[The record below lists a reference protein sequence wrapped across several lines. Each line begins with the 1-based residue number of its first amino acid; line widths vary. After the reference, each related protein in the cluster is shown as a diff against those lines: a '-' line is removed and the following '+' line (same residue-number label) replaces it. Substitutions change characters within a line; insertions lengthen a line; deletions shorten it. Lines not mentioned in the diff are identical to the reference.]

1 MIIHTVQPGDS
12 LYSLARTYN
21 TTAARIA
28 SDNALSSP
36 AALTVGQALVI
47 LEPTQT
53 YTVGAGD
60 TLYSIATRFGVSVNQ
75 LFRNNPQLLGE
86 NRVSEGD
93 ELIISL
99 PAPEYDRSV
108 AVTGYAYPFIN
119 RQILTSTLPYLTYLT
134 VFTYGINDDG
144 SLITLDDEEIISLAR
159 QYGVAPIMMM
169 SSLNADGVFSNELST
184 RIFESP
190 ELTANLI
197 NSIEQTVRERGYAG
211 VEFDFEYI
219 SAEYADEYAAL
230 VNATRE
236 RLEPQGYVVFA
247 DLAPKE
253 SDDKPGLLYEG
264 HDYAALGEA
273 ANRLL
278 LMTYEYGYTYGPPM
292 AVAPIGP
299 VSGVL
304 DYAVTRIPP
313 SKLLLGEPN
322 YGYNWT
328 LPYVAGESQAQSLS
342 NYEATELAAQV
353 RAAIQYD
360 EVAQS
365 PYFNYY
371 ERTPEGAVEHEVWF
385 EDARSADAS
394 LRLIDQYDL
403 AGTGVWNIMRYFP
416 QLWLVLDS
424 LYNIEKIYE

>member
-1 MIIHTVQPGDS
+1 MIIHTVERGDS
-12 LYSLARTYN
+12 LYSLARRYN
-21 TTAARIA
+21 TTPARIA
-28 SDNALSSP
+28 SDNAMLPSAS
-36 AALTVGQALVI
+36 LIVGQSLVI

-53 YTVGAGD
+53 YTVQAGD
-60 TLYSIATRFGVSVNQ
+60 TLYSIAMRYGVSVNQ
-75 LFRNNPQLLGE
+75 LFRNNPGLLGE
-86 NRVSEGD
+86 MRINEGD
-93 ELIISL
+93 NLIISL
-99 PAPEYDRSV
+99 PAPEFDRTV
-108 AVTGYAYPFIN
+108 AVTGYAYPFID
-119 RQILTSTLPYLTYLT
+119 RRILTATLPYLTYLSI
-134 VFTYGINDDG
+134 FTYGINDDG
-144 SLITLDDEEIISLAR
+144 SLITLDDDEIISLAR

-169 SSLNADGVFSNELST
+169 SSLNSEGLFSSELASK
-184 RIFESP
+184 IFASP

-197 NSIEQTVRERGYAG
+197 DNIERTVTEKGYAG
-211 VEFDFEYI
+211 VEFDFEYV
-219 SAEYADEYAAL
+219 SAEYADEYAEL
-230 VNATRE
+230 VNQTRQ

-253 SDDKPGLLYEG
+253 SDDKQGLLYEG
-264 HDYAALGEA
+264 HDYTALGEA
-273 ANRLL
+273 ADRLL

-328 LPYVAGESQAQSLS
+328 LPYVEGESKAQSLS
-342 NYEATELAAQV
+342 NVEATELARRV

-360 EVAQS
+360 DVAQS

-371 ERTPEGAVEHEVWF
+371 ERTPDGAVEHEVWF
-385 EDARSADAS
+385 SDARSADAS

-403 AGTGVWNIMRYFP
+403 GGTGVWNIMRYFP
-416 QLWLVLDS
+416 QLWLVLNS
-424 LYNIEKIYE
+424 LYNIEKVYE

>member
-1 MIIHTVQPGDS
+1 MIIHTVKRGDS

-21 TTAARIA
+21 TTPARIA

-36 AALTVGQALVI
+36 ASLTVGQALVI

-53 YTVGAGD
+53 YTVQAGD
-60 TLYSIATRFGVSVNQ
+60 TLYSIAMRFGVSVNQ
-75 LFRNNPQLLGE
+75 LYRNNPRLLGE
-86 NRVSEGD
+86 PAINEGD
-93 ELIISL
+93 TLIISL
-99 PAPEYDRSV
+99 PAPEFDRTI

-119 RQILTSTLPYLTYLT
+119 RQILTSTLPYLTYLS

-144 SLITLDDEEIISLAR
+144 SLITLDDDEIIATAR
-159 QYGVAPIMMM
+159 RYGVAPIMMM
-169 SSLNADGVFSNELST
+169 SSLNSDGLFSSELASK
-184 RIFESP
+184 IFASP

-197 NSIEQTVRERGYAG
+197 DNIERTVIQKGYAG
-211 VEFDFEYI
+211 VEFDFEYV
-219 SAEYADEYAAL
+219 SAEYADEYVNL
-230 VNATRE
+230 VNQTRE

-253 SDDKPGLLYEG
+253 TDDKQGLLYEG
-264 HDYAALGEA
+264 HDYAAMGEA
-273 ANRLL
+273 ADSLL
-278 LMTYEYGYTYGPPM
+278 LMTYEYGYAYGPPM
-292 AVAPIGP
+292 AVAPVGP

-313 SKLLLGEPN
+313 AKLLLGEPN

-328 LPYVAGESQAQSLS
+328 LPYVEGESRAPSLS
-342 NYEATELAAQV
+342 NVEATELARQM

-360 EVAQS
+360 EVAQA

-371 ERTPEGAVEHEVWF
+371 ERTPNGAVEHEVWF
-385 EDARSADAS
+385 SDARSVDAS

-403 AGTGVWNIMRYFP
+403 GGTGVWNIMRYFP
-416 QLWLVLDS
+416 QFWLVLDS
-424 LYNIEKIYE
+424 LYNIEKVYE

>member
-1 MIIHTVQPGDS
+1 MIIHTVERGDS
-12 LYSLARTYN
+12 LYSLARRYN
-21 TTAARIA
+21 TTPARIA
-28 SDNALSSP
+28 SDNAMLPSAS
-36 AALTVGQALVI
+36 LIVGQSLVI

-53 YTVGAGD
+53 YTVRAGD
-60 TLYSIATRFGVSVNQ
+60 TLYSIAMRYGVSINQ
-75 LFRNNPQLLGE
+75 LFRNNPGLLGE
-86 NRVSEGD
+86 MRINEGD
-93 ELIISL
+93 NLIISL
-99 PAPEYDRSV
+99 PAPEFDRTV
-108 AVTGYAYPFIN
+108 AVTGYAYPFID
-119 RQILTSTLPYLTYLT
+119 RRILTSTLPYLTYLSI
-134 VFTYGINDDG
+134 FTYGINDDG
-144 SLITLDDEEIISLAR
+144 SLITLDDDEIISLAR

-169 SSLNADGVFSNELST
+169 SSLNADGLFSSELASK
-184 RIFESP
+184 IFASP

-197 NSIEQTVRERGYAG
+197 DNIERTVIEKGYTG
-211 VEFDFEYI
+211 VEFDFEYV
-219 SAEYADEYAAL
+219 SAEYADEYAEL
-230 VNATRE
+230 VNQTRQ

-253 SDDKPGLLYEG
+253 SDDKQGLLYEG
-264 HDYAALGEA
+264 HDYTALGEA
-273 ANRLL
+273 ADRLL

-328 LPYVAGESQAQSLS
+328 LPYVEGESKAQSLS
-342 NYEATELAAQV
+342 NVEATELARRV

-360 EVAQS
+360 DVAQS

-371 ERTPEGAVEHEVWF
+371 ERTPDGAVEHEVWF
-385 EDARSADAS
+385 SDARSADAS

-403 AGTGVWNIMRYFP
+403 GGTGVWNIMRYFP
-416 QLWLVLDS
+416 QLWLVLNS
-424 LYNIEKIYE
+424 LYNIEKVYE